1 MLEYVKK
8 GDMALF
14 AGTVS
19 NTKETPKV
27 TSVTIS
33 DGTDSVTIEFWEEKK
48 NLVKNVCINT
58 FLSVYARKSSN
69 RIVGYAIKRQGLWN
83 FPASL
88 KDEPDTFKKTVK
100 DLIADGVIED
110 CDYPYTIESIQNL
123 IFQVDNV
130 SEEISKFFDD
140 CIIEEQNIV
149 ISTVTQVDKY
159 NDALVKVSVPVT
171 ENNKTEYYKIAFRGK
186 QGRSAYEHLMP
197 ENGIK
202 KKALI
207 SCGKIRDFKGVP
219 NAIGFTF
226 KIL

>member
-1 MLEYVKK
+1 MLEYIKK

-14 AGTVS
+14 AGTVL
-19 NTKETPKV
+19 NTKETPNV
-27 TSVTIS
+27 TLITIS
-33 DGTDSVTIEFWEEKK
+33 DGSDNVTIEFWEERK

-58 FLSVYARKSSN
+58 FISVYARKSPN
-69 RIVGYAIKRQGLWN
+69 RIVGYAIKRQGIWN

-88 KDEPDTFKKTVK
+88 KDEPVTFKKTVK
-100 DLIADGVIED
+100 DLIADGIIED
-110 CDYPYTIESIQNL
+110 CNYPYTIETIQNL
-123 IFQVDNV
+123 IFQVDDV
-130 SEEISKFFDD
+130 SEDIAKFFDD
-140 CIIEEQNIV
+140 CIIEEQNII

-159 NDALVKVSVPVT
+159 NDALVKISVPIT

-186 QGRSAYEHLMP
+186 LGRAAYEYLTP

-202 KKALI
+202 KKTLI

-219 NAIGFTF
+219 NAIGFAF